1 MVLDGMTLAEL
12 AADPVISVGA
22 PALMSQRADQPALI
36 RFE

>member
-22 PALMSQRADQPALI
+22 PALMSHR
-36 RFE
+36 